1 MLCVFPPAIRRM
13 RGPCRGV
20 WPFFLDEAG
29 GACQECLLLANPL
42 FLTAPYLLK
51 VAFLT
56 QIVIAARLV
65 KESLL
70 RDPGAYLSEARTS
83 SESKQRVNTEG
94 VKIEGTQID
103 EFFVDSLPVVTYL
116 SWEQQLFGSNL
127 MEQSRTLAPC
137 RSQSW

>member
-1 MLCVFPPAIRRM
+1 MFPQA
-13 RGPCRGV
+13 
-20 WPFFLDEAG
+20 F

-127 MEQSRTLAPC
+127 MEQSRTLERRKVTKKQTKQQSDNLTD
-137 RSQSW
+137 RS

>member
-1 MLCVFPPAIRRM
+1 MFPQA
-13 RGPCRGV
+13 
-20 WPFFLDEAG
+20 F

-51 VAFLT
+51 VAFLK
-56 QIVIAARLV
+56 QIVIVARLV

-116 SWEQQLFGSNL
+116 SWEQQLFGSYL
-127 MEQSRTLAPC
+127 MDQSRTLAPC